1 MTLHKNKKF
10 NELPEITVSWEKLLL
25 DPNNPRLHSSTD
37 PEINLEGL
45 DGLEFTLNEQPALQK
60 KNEWI

>member
-1 MTLHKNKKF
+1 M
-10 NELPEITVSWEKLLL
+10 SWEKLLL

-60 KNEWI
+60 KMNGYNPYIGL